1 MIFGIG
7 TDIVESA
14 RLRAVLAR
22 HPETFA
28 RRTFTEAERVGSR
41 EVAAPEQ
48 YFAGRWAAK
57 EALAKALGVGFGLH
71 CTWQDLEILNNAAG
85 QPIVTTSGSAAEFLK
100 KQGIIHLHVSISHE
114 KTYAVAMAVA
124 EKKG

>member
-7 TDIVESA
+7 TDIVEIG

-28 RRTFTEAERVGSR
+28 KRTFTPAERAGAS
-41 EVAAPEQ
+41 EVATPEQ

-57 EALAKALGVGFGLH
+57 EALSKALGVGFGLH
-71 CTWQDLEILNNAAG
+71 CSWQDLEILNNAAG
-85 QPIVTTSGSAAEFLK
+85 QPIVTASGPAAEFLK
-100 KQGIIHLHVSISHE
+100 KQGIMHLHVSISHE